1 MLTVLI
7 VEDDLSIAEL
17 LQDVLECDG
26 YGVVG
31 VARTIDDAVL
41 LARRHNPD
49 VAIVDVQLDD
59 GDSGTDLRIRL
70 GKAACPR
77 IMFSTGNSSD
87 EAFLA
92 PHGDAVMTKP
102 YRLDDV
108 GQGLRIIDEIARH
121 GRTDIPFPLN
131 FRLLTPV
138 AA

>member
-17 LQDVLECDG
+17 LLDVLEYDG
-26 YGVVG
+26 YDVVG
-31 VARTIDDAVL
+31 VARTVDDAVG
-41 LARRHNPD
+41 LARLHQPD

-70 GKAACPR
+70 GEAACPR

-92 PHGDAVMTKP
+92 QYGDAVITKP

-108 GQGLRIIDEIARH
+108 GQSLRIIDEITQH
-121 GRTDIPFPLN
+121 GRTDIPFPSS
-131 FRLLTPV
+131 FRLLASVT
-138 AA
+138 A